1 MDEAL
6 KYDEKKKIEMN
17 ELKNS
22 YETKIQKL

>member
-6 KYDEKKKIEMN
+6 KYDEKKKIEIN

-22 YETKIQKL
+22 YETEIQKL